1 MRSTPVARTISTRTK
16 VAHMAPKT
24 VPKRLLSVGG
34 YFTLERSRRAY
45 LPPPLRTASASIS
58 ALHVCPAMGKVARD
72 HPQREKA
79 CAMAPVTSLRAWAL
93 AAIEGNDSG
102 VKPGISRYP
111 SFQRAASH
119 CLAVG
124 LVGAI
129 RHRSSAAG
137 HKPKRNMTRAASA
150 AACVPTCAP
159 FEAKVAVLI
168 AGTQRGFFATA
179 SWVAWFMVREL
190 PEVTSASG
198 P

>member
-1 MRSTPVARTISTRTK
+1 MRNTPVAGAISMRTT

-24 VPKRLLSVGG
+24 VPKRLFSVGG
-34 YFTLERSRRAY
+34 YFTLERSRGAY

-58 ALHVCPAMGKVARD
+58 ALHICPAMGKVARV

-79 CAMAPVTSLRAWAL
+79 WAMAPVTSLRAWAL

-102 VKPGISRYP
+102 AKPGISRFP
-111 SFQRAASH
+111 SFQRAAFQ

-129 RHRSSAAG
+129 PHRCSAAG
-137 HKPKRNMTRAASA
+137 TKPKRNMTRAASA

-159 FEAKVAVLI
+159 FEAAVGTLI
-168 AGTQRGFFATA
+168 AGTQRGFLAAA
-179 SWVAWFMVREL
+179 SWVAW
-190 PEVTSASG
+190 SIS
-198 P
+198 